1 MRVLAK
7 RIIVWTTTKSDNYSD
22 KIGENNK
29 ILFSKKKRKEMGEMI
44 GKIHGKKETCR

>member
-1 MRVLAK
+1 MRVLVK

-29 ILFSKKKRKEMGEMI
+29 ILFSKKKKEKKW
-44 GKIHGKKETCR
+44 GK